1 MVDVPVN
8 VKHKNP
14 VGVEHCSTPT
24 EDMRD
29 SLVKLL
35 EGQKCVKLGKVCEK
49 VNKIKGKE
57 QNPENEFL
65 YLDISGI
72 DNIHNKITEHKK
84 YLMNRVKHANNRSN
98 YQDLCNIIR
107 RLIKIGGNKTAQEI
121 IDYLKL
127 EYQKRPAFMD
137 ELSKIKI

>member
-1 MVDVPVN
+1 
-8 VKHKNP
+8 
-14 VGVEHCSTPT
+14 
-24 EDMRD
+24 
-29 SLVKLL
+29 
-35 EGQKCVKLGKVCEK
+35 
-49 VNKIKGKE
+49 
-57 QNPENEFL
+57 
-65 YLDISGI
+65 
-72 DNIHNKITEHKK
+72 
-84 YLMNRVKHANNRSN
+84 MNRVKHANNRSN